1 MQPEDRMIKPTDFNS
16 VDETIEGVN
25 LKKLEEMAEDD
36 PTLEEKLEAARK
48 ALRATREFHE
58 GGPRRLYDLDLP
70 DTSTQGDYYQYGL
83 PESLRITKDELEA
96 MEDYE

>member
-1 MQPEDRMIKPTDFNS
+1 MTMQPEDKMIKPTDFAS

-48 ALRATREFHE
+48 ALRATREFNKNRPV
-58 GGPRRLYDLDLP
+58 G
-70 DTSTQGDYYQYGL
+70 
-83 PESLRITKDELEA
+83 SLRLDEDFPGVDMGGVE
-96 MEDYE
+96 